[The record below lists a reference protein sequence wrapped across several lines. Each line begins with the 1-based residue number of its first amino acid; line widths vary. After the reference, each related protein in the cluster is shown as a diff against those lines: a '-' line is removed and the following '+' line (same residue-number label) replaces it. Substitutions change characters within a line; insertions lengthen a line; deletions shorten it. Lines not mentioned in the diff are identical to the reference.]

1 VSTDVAVERRIERP
15 REEVAAYASDWRND
29 EEWIGALD
37 EVRLV
42 QEEPLQVARV
52 AGFLG
57 KRIEYVNEV
66 VEHEP
71 GRRLVMRS
79 VKAPFPMTV
88 TYEFEDAGNGGS
100 VMRIRTQGCCWQRHR
115 TRSPATSAGRRL
127 PSSRRTPKGTWP
139 SSAWVRD
146 GSCSGSRRR
155 QARGASRRSDGRRSS
170 RTPTAEQSR

>member
-1 VSTDVAVERRIERP
+1 MSTDIAVERRIERP

-88 TYEFEDAGNGGS
+88 TYEFEDAEDGGS
-100 VMRIRTQGCCWQRHR
+100 LMRIRTQGDASGFYRVAGPLLAR
-115 TRSPATSAGRRL
+115 AVKRGLERDLATLKERLEAGPRAAAPA
-127 PSSRRTPKGTWP
+127 
-139 SSAWVRD
+139 
-146 GSCSGSRRR
+146 
-155 QARGASRRSDGRRSS
+155 
-170 RTPTAEQSR
+170 